1 MNETPGPPMT
11 PQVFRQS
18 ALQLV
23 LMERICR
30 TATQDGG
37 WVQLVLILPTTS
49 NQVDACGEGY
59 DFTSVMH
66 YSLKSFA
73 IDYSQNTV
81 TPKDSSITEAG
92 NTQLSAGDIKK
103 LQCI

>member
-1 MNETPGPPMT
+1 MNSLSFYPHH
-11 PQVFRQS
+11 
-18 ALQLV
+18 LK
-23 LMERICR
+23 I
-30 TATQDGG
+30 
-37 WVQLVLILPTTS
+37 S
-49 NQVDACGEGY
+49 NNSIAFLQVDACGEGY

-103 LQCI
+103 LQCM

>member
-1 MNETPGPPMT
+1 MT

-18 ALQLV
+18 ALLLV

-37 WVQLVLILPTTS
+37 WVQLVQILPTS

-81 TPKDSSITEAG
+81 TPKDSSITEK
-92 NTQLSAGDIKK
+92 NLSQIASIST
-103 LQCI
+103 I

>member
-1 MNETPGPPMT
+1 MNETLGPPMT
-11 PQVFRQS
+11 PQAFRQS
-18 ALQLV
+18 ALQLAS
-23 LMERICR
+23 MERICR

-37 WVQLVLILPTTS
+37 WVQLVQILPTS

-103 LQCI
+103 LQCM

>member
-1 MNETPGPPMT
+1 MNSLSFYPHH
-11 PQVFRQS
+11 
-18 ALQLV
+18 LK
-23 LMERICR
+23 I
-30 TATQDGG
+30 
-37 WVQLVLILPTTS
+37 S
-49 NQVDACGEGY
+49 NNSIAFLQVDACGEGY

-81 TPKDSSITEAG
+81 TPRDSSITEAG

-103 LQCI
+103 LQCM

>member
-1 MNETPGPPMT
+1 M
-11 PQVFRQS
+11 
-18 ALQLV
+18 
-23 LMERICR
+23 
-30 TATQDGG
+30 
-37 WVQLVLILPTTS
+37 
-49 NQVDACGEGY
+49 DACGEGY

-73 IDYSQNTV
+73 IDYDQNTV

-103 LQCI
+103 LQCM

>member
-1 MNETPGPPMT
+1 MPIRLETWIWNIS
-11 PQVFRQS
+11 FCKS
-18 ALQLV
+18 SLHKLCFN
-23 LMERICR
+23 I
-30 TATQDGG
+30 
-37 WVQLVLILPTTS
+37 
-49 NQVDACGEGY
+49 QVDACGEGY

-73 IDYSQNTV
+73 IDFNQNTV

-103 LQCI
+103 LQCM

>member
-1 MNETPGPPMT
+1 M
-11 PQVFRQS
+11 
-18 ALQLV
+18 
-23 LMERICR
+23 
-30 TATQDGG
+30 
-37 WVQLVLILPTTS
+37 
-49 NQVDACGEGY
+49 DACGEGY

-103 LQCI
+103 LQCM